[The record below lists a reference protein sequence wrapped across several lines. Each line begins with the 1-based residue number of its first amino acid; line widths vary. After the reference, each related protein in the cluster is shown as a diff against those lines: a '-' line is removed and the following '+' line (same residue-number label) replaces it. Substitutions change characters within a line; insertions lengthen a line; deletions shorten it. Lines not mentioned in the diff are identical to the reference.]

1 MGLRS
6 FHSQKKSWSS
16 FQILSLQKGLPL
28 IISLLLIGVISFIG
42 LISYLSIKKLE
53 LRDSKQ
59 RLSGL
64 TLQVSDILSE
74 SIHDDFK
81 NTGKL
86 FAGSSIPA
94 FIRCGDELAK
104 RSATEALRQIGTS
117 GSSVFAEI
125 LDTDY
130 HSLLIAGDPSY
141 LPVNRHYHDG
151 GDRTIAGR
159 MYSFHDSVFY
169 SIIIPVIESGK
180 LLGYVS
186 RYRFVRVTS
195 KMLKQFSKLAGQ
207 GAKLYVGN
215 KDNSLYTDLIRPVQ
229 YQLPVADHAVAGE
242 YSYINDMG
250 TKLIGAFRYIPDT
263 PWLVS
268 LEFPYSIVVQGA
280 SRFLFWMIILGVVI
294 VVCGLLVTWIISRNL
309 IRPLNQLTNAVDKL
323 SAGEFAEV
331 PVTRDNEVGRL
342 ARSFNEM
349 SVHLKDA
356 RNKMEE
362 KINEAEYLNM
372 QLRKLTAHLQ
382 EVREEERKR
391 IAREMH
397 DELGQLLTGFKMDI
411 QLLKNQ
417 LTDNNNVRVAEHIQ
431 SMTGI
436 VDDAVRFVRRLSSQ
450 LREGPLEDLGLV
462 AAIKWY
468 IEGFTKRYNI
478 PVTFNSMLQDL
489 NLPQQA
495 RTVLFRICQESLT
508 NIARHSHATEV
519 NINIDINNKMLLLTV
534 KDNGRGFK
542 TDDHGNT
549 DSLGL
554 LGMKERAIMIGAKL
568 SLKSEIGKGTVV
580 EVIMPMG

>member
-151 GDRTIAGR
+151 GDRTIAGL

-382 EVREEERKR
+382 AVREEERKR

-508 NIARHSHATEV
+508 NIARHSQATEV

>member
-372 QLRKLTAHLQ
+372 QLRKLTAQLQ
-382 EVREEERKR
+382 AVREEESKR

-508 NIARHSHATEV
+508 NIARHSQATEV